1 MNIRCDH
8 PFHLY
13 HPPAAQYIFPESYL
27 KLYQCFR
34 FNLHSAFGLAAQIAM
49 KKYFP
54 TLKQSYYH
62 YVLVIHN
69 YRCTN
74 RYVFIDFFCIC
85 LRCVDT
91 AVRSV
96 SLINISTK
104 GTSPVCIVNADISI
118 KWHPV
123 IYMGIVSFSH
133 QIIIG
138 HLRINRPYTV
148 GWSCTAFDVDISG
161 YNRRIY
167 DALSI
172 HIAPHSLVGNRYF
185 DISASNIVGI
195 PTFALITV
203 FRLYRSGFS
212 GFDLLDQGIR
222 RFLKPEYR
230 DLDLTV
236 LPTAPSTNALVREK
250 ANQGRPEGCII
261 IACEQ
266 TDGRGR
272 YGRQFFSPVDSG
284 VYLSLLLRPTAYSPQ
299 QATCLTAAAAAAM
312 CQAIEAVTGQ
322 QPGIKWVND
331 IFLHGKKV
339 CGILTEAAVGL
350 ETGTLNYMV
359 LGAGVNLYPPAEG
372 FPEEIQSIAGSV
384 LERSCPEAKNRLVG
398 EFLNRFWD
406 FYSHPECRAYLED
419 YRARSLAIGRNVT
432 VLSAGKAVSAYA
444 YGIDDDFR
452 LLVRYENG
460 DTEALSYGEI
470 RIQLDESAP

>member
-1 MNIRCDH
+1 MTTK
-8 PFHLY
+8 
-13 HPPAAQYIFPESYL
+13 E
-27 KLYQCFR
+27 KL
-34 FNLHSAFGLAAQIAM
+34 LA
-49 KKYFP
+49 
-54 TLKQSYYH
+54 LLEDS
-62 YVLVIHN
+62 
-69 YRCTN
+69 
-74 RYVFIDFFCIC
+74 
-85 LRCVDT
+85 
-91 AVRSV
+91 
-96 SLINISTK
+96 K
-104 GTSPVCIVNADISI
+104 GTFFSGEEIARTLQVSRAAVWKAVNALREDGYIVDAATNKGYRLSPDSDI
-118 KWHPV
+118 
-123 IYMGIVSFSH
+123 
-133 QIIIG
+133 
-138 HLRINRPYTV
+138 
-148 GWSCTAFDVDISG
+148 
-161 YNRRIY
+161 
-167 DALSI
+167 LS
-172 HIAPHSLVGNRYF
+172 P
-185 DISASNIVGI
+185 
-195 PTFALITV
+195 
-203 FRLYRSGFS
+203 
-212 GFDLLDQGIR
+212 QGIR

-312 CQAIEAVTGQ
+312 CQAIEAMTGQ

-372 FPEEIQSIAGSV
+372 FPEEIQPIAGSV

>member
-1 MNIRCDH
+1 M
-8 PFHLY
+8 
-13 HPPAAQYIFPESYL
+13 
-27 KLYQCFR
+27 
-34 FNLHSAFGLAAQIAM
+34 
-49 KKYFP
+49 
-54 TLKQSYYH
+54 T
-62 YVLVIHN
+62 
-69 YRCTN
+69 
-74 RYVFIDFFCIC
+74 
-85 LRCVDT
+85 
-91 AVRSV
+91 
-96 SLINISTK
+96 TK
-104 GTSPVCIVNADISI
+104 GKLLALLEDSKGTFFSGEEIARTLQVSRAAVWKAVNA
-118 KWHPV
+118 
-123 IYMGIVSFSH
+123 
-133 QIIIG
+133 
-138 HLRINRPYTV
+138 LREDGYTV
-148 GWSCTAFDVDISG
+148 DAATNKGYRLSPDSDI
-161 YNRRIY
+161 
-167 DALSI
+167 LS
-172 HIAPHSLVGNRYF
+172 P
-185 DISASNIVGI
+185 
-195 PTFALITV
+195 
-203 FRLYRSGFS
+203 
-212 GFDLLDQGIR
+212 QGIR

-250 ANQGRPEGCII
+250 ANQGCPEGCII

-384 LERSCPEAKNRLVG
+384 LERSCPEAKKRLVG

-406 FYSHPECRAYLED
+406 FYSHPECRTYLED

-444 YGIDDDFR
+444 YSIDDDFR

-470 RIQLDESAP
+470 RIQLAESAP

>member
-1 MNIRCDH
+1 MTTK
-8 PFHLY
+8 
-13 HPPAAQYIFPESYL
+13 E
-27 KLYQCFR
+27 KL
-34 FNLHSAFGLAAQIAM
+34 LA
-49 KKYFP
+49 
-54 TLKQSYYH
+54 LLEDS
-62 YVLVIHN
+62 
-69 YRCTN
+69 
-74 RYVFIDFFCIC
+74 
-85 LRCVDT
+85 
-91 AVRSV
+91 
-96 SLINISTK
+96 K
-104 GTSPVCIVNADISI
+104 GTFFSGEEIARTLQVSRAAVWKAVNALREDGYTIDAATNKGYRLSPDSDI
-118 KWHPV
+118 
-123 IYMGIVSFSH
+123 
-133 QIIIG
+133 
-138 HLRINRPYTV
+138 
-148 GWSCTAFDVDISG
+148 
-161 YNRRIY
+161 
-167 DALSI
+167 LS
-172 HIAPHSLVGNRYF
+172 P
-185 DISASNIVGI
+185 
-195 PTFALITV
+195 
-203 FRLYRSGFS
+203 
-212 GFDLLDQGIR
+212 QGIR

-250 ANQGRPEGCII
+250 ANQGCPEGCII

-331 IFLHGKKV
+331 IFLRGKKV

-359 LGAGVNLYPPAEG
+359 LGAGVNLYPPVKG
-372 FPEEIQSIAGSV
+372 FPEEIQPIAGSV

-406 FYSHPECRAYLED
+406 FYTHPECRTYLED
-419 YRARSLAIGRNVT
+419 YRSRSLAIGQNVT

>member
-1 MNIRCDH
+1 MTTK
-8 PFHLY
+8 
-13 HPPAAQYIFPESYL
+13 E
-27 KLYQCFR
+27 KL
-34 FNLHSAFGLAAQIAM
+34 LA
-49 KKYFP
+49 
-54 TLKQSYYH
+54 LLEDS
-62 YVLVIHN
+62 
-69 YRCTN
+69 
-74 RYVFIDFFCIC
+74 
-85 LRCVDT
+85 
-91 AVRSV
+91 
-96 SLINISTK
+96 K
-104 GTSPVCIVNADISI
+104 GTFFSGEEIARTLQVSRAAVWKSVNALREDGYTIDAVTNKGYRLSPDSDI
-118 KWHPV
+118 
-123 IYMGIVSFSH
+123 
-133 QIIIG
+133 
-138 HLRINRPYTV
+138 
-148 GWSCTAFDVDISG
+148 
-161 YNRRIY
+161 
-167 DALSI
+167 LS
-172 HIAPHSLVGNRYF
+172 P
-185 DISASNIVGI
+185 
-195 PTFALITV
+195 
-203 FRLYRSGFS
+203 
-212 GFDLLDQGIR
+212 QGIR

-250 ANQGRPEGCII
+250 ANQGCPEGCII

-384 LERSCPEAKNRLVG
+384 LEHSCPEAKNRLVG

-406 FYSHPECRAYLED
+406 FYAHPECSAYLED
-419 YRARSLAIGRNVT
+419 YCARSLAIGRNVT

-470 RIQLDESAP
+470 RIQLAESAP

>member
-1 MNIRCDH
+1 MTTK
-8 PFHLY
+8 
-13 HPPAAQYIFPESYL
+13 E
-27 KLYQCFR
+27 KL
-34 FNLHSAFGLAAQIAM
+34 LA
-49 KKYFP
+49 
-54 TLKQSYYH
+54 LLEDS
-62 YVLVIHN
+62 
-69 YRCTN
+69 
-74 RYVFIDFFCIC
+74 
-85 LRCVDT
+85 
-91 AVRSV
+91 
-96 SLINISTK
+96 K
-104 GTSPVCIVNADISI
+104 GTFFSGEEIARTLQVSRAAVWKAVNALREDGYIVDAATNKGYRLSPDSDI
-118 KWHPV
+118 
-123 IYMGIVSFSH
+123 
-133 QIIIG
+133 
-138 HLRINRPYTV
+138 
-148 GWSCTAFDVDISG
+148 
-161 YNRRIY
+161 
-167 DALSI
+167 LS
-172 HIAPHSLVGNRYF
+172 P
-185 DISASNIVGI
+185 
-195 PTFALITV
+195 
-203 FRLYRSGFS
+203 
-212 GFDLLDQGIR
+212 QGIR

-331 IFLHGKKV
+331 IFLRGKKV

-359 LGAGVNLYPPAEG
+359 LGAGVNLYPPVKG

-406 FYSHPECRAYLED
+406 FYAHPECRTYLED
-419 YRARSLAIGRNVT
+419 YRARSLAVGRRVT
-432 VLSAGKAVSAYA
+432 VLSNGQAVSAYA

-470 RIQLDESAP
+470 RIQLAECAP

>member
-1 MNIRCDH
+1 MTTK
-8 PFHLY
+8 
-13 HPPAAQYIFPESYL
+13 E
-27 KLYQCFR
+27 KL
-34 FNLHSAFGLAAQIAM
+34 LA
-49 KKYFP
+49 
-54 TLKQSYYH
+54 LLEDS
-62 YVLVIHN
+62 
-69 YRCTN
+69 
-74 RYVFIDFFCIC
+74 
-85 LRCVDT
+85 
-91 AVRSV
+91 
-96 SLINISTK
+96 K
-104 GTSPVCIVNADISI
+104 GTFFSGEEIARTLQVSRAAVWKAVNALREDGYTIDAATNKGYRLSPDSDI
-118 KWHPV
+118 
-123 IYMGIVSFSH
+123 
-133 QIIIG
+133 
-138 HLRINRPYTV
+138 
-148 GWSCTAFDVDISG
+148 
-161 YNRRIY
+161 
-167 DALSI
+167 LS
-172 HIAPHSLVGNRYF
+172 P
-185 DISASNIVGI
+185 
-195 PTFALITV
+195 
-203 FRLYRSGFS
+203 
-212 GFDLLDQGIR
+212 QGIR

-331 IFLHGKKV
+331 IFLRGKKV

-359 LGAGVNLYPPAEG
+359 LGAGLNLYPPAEG
-372 FPEEIQSIAGSV
+372 FPEEIQPIAGSV

-406 FYSHPECRAYLED
+406 FYTHPECRTYLED
-419 YRARSLAIGRNVT
+419 YRSRSLAIGQNVT
-432 VLSAGKAVSAYA
+432 VLSAGRAVSAYA

-470 RIQLDESAP
+470 RIQLAESAP

>member
-1 MNIRCDH
+1 MTTK
-8 PFHLY
+8 
-13 HPPAAQYIFPESYL
+13 E
-27 KLYQCFR
+27 KL
-34 FNLHSAFGLAAQIAM
+34 LA
-49 KKYFP
+49 
-54 TLKQSYYH
+54 LLENS
-62 YVLVIHN
+62 
-69 YRCTN
+69 
-74 RYVFIDFFCIC
+74 
-85 LRCVDT
+85 
-91 AVRSV
+91 
-96 SLINISTK
+96 K
-104 GTSPVCIVNADISI
+104 GTFFSGEEIARTLQVSRAAVWKAVNALREDGYTIDAATNKGYRLSPDSDI
-118 KWHPV
+118 
-123 IYMGIVSFSH
+123 
-133 QIIIG
+133 
-138 HLRINRPYTV
+138 
-148 GWSCTAFDVDISG
+148 
-161 YNRRIY
+161 
-167 DALSI
+167 LS
-172 HIAPHSLVGNRYF
+172 P
-185 DISASNIVGI
+185 
-195 PTFALITV
+195 
-203 FRLYRSGFS
+203 
-212 GFDLLDQGIR
+212 QGIR

-250 ANQGRPEGCII
+250 ANQGRPEGCVIV
-261 IACEQ
+261 ACEQ
-266 TDGRGR
+266 TAGRGR

-359 LGAGVNLYPPAEG
+359 LGAGVNLYPPVKG
-372 FPEEIQSIAGSV
+372 FPEEIQPIAGSV

-406 FYSHPECRAYLED
+406 FYAHPECRTYLED

-470 RIQLDESAP
+470 RIQLAESAP

>member
-1 MNIRCDH
+1 MTTK
-8 PFHLY
+8 
-13 HPPAAQYIFPESYL
+13 E
-27 KLYQCFR
+27 KL
-34 FNLHSAFGLAAQIAM
+34 LA
-49 KKYFP
+49 
-54 TLKQSYYH
+54 LLEDS
-62 YVLVIHN
+62 
-69 YRCTN
+69 
-74 RYVFIDFFCIC
+74 
-85 LRCVDT
+85 
-91 AVRSV
+91 
-96 SLINISTK
+96 K
-104 GTSPVCIVNADISI
+104 GTFFSGEEIARTLQVSRAAVWKAVNALREDGYTIDAVTNKGYRLSPDSDI
-118 KWHPV
+118 
-123 IYMGIVSFSH
+123 
-133 QIIIG
+133 
-138 HLRINRPYTV
+138 
-148 GWSCTAFDVDISG
+148 
-161 YNRRIY
+161 
-167 DALSI
+167 LS
-172 HIAPHSLVGNRYF
+172 P
-185 DISASNIVGI
+185 
-195 PTFALITV
+195 
-203 FRLYRSGFS
+203 
-212 GFDLLDQGIR
+212 QGIR

-230 DLDLTV
+230 GLNLTV
-236 LPTAPSTNALVREK
+236 LSTVPSTNALVREK
-250 ANQGRPEGCII
+250 ANQGCPEGCVIV
-261 IACEQ
+261 ACEQ
-266 TDGRGR
+266 TAGRGR

-350 ETGTLNYMV
+350 ETGALNYMV
-359 LGAGVNLYPPAEG
+359 LGAGVNLYPPVKG
-372 FPEEIQSIAGSV
+372 FPEEIQPIAGSV

>member
-1 MNIRCDH
+1 MTTK
-8 PFHLY
+8 
-13 HPPAAQYIFPESYL
+13 E
-27 KLYQCFR
+27 KL
-34 FNLHSAFGLAAQIAM
+34 LA
-49 KKYFP
+49 
-54 TLKQSYYH
+54 LLEDS
-62 YVLVIHN
+62 
-69 YRCTN
+69 
-74 RYVFIDFFCIC
+74 
-85 LRCVDT
+85 
-91 AVRSV
+91 
-96 SLINISTK
+96 K
-104 GTSPVCIVNADISI
+104 GTFFSGEEIARTLQVSRAAVWKAVNALREDGYTIDAATNKGYRLSPDSDI
-118 KWHPV
+118 
-123 IYMGIVSFSH
+123 
-133 QIIIG
+133 
-138 HLRINRPYTV
+138 
-148 GWSCTAFDVDISG
+148 
-161 YNRRIY
+161 
-167 DALSI
+167 LS
-172 HIAPHSLVGNRYF
+172 P
-185 DISASNIVGI
+185 
-195 PTFALITV
+195 
-203 FRLYRSGFS
+203 
-212 GFDLLDQGIR
+212 QGIR

-250 ANQGRPEGCII
+250 ANQGRPEGCVIV
-261 IACEQ
+261 ACEQ

-359 LGAGVNLYPPAEG
+359 LGAGVNLYPPVKG
-372 FPEEIQSIAGSV
+372 FPEEIRPIAGSV

-406 FYSHPECRAYLED
+406 FYSHPECRTYLED

-432 VLSAGKAVSAYA
+432 VLSAGKTVSAYA

>member
-1 MNIRCDH
+1 MTTK
-8 PFHLY
+8 
-13 HPPAAQYIFPESYL
+13 E
-27 KLYQCFR
+27 KL
-34 FNLHSAFGLAAQIAM
+34 LA
-49 KKYFP
+49 
-54 TLKQSYYH
+54 LLEDS
-62 YVLVIHN
+62 
-69 YRCTN
+69 
-74 RYVFIDFFCIC
+74 
-85 LRCVDT
+85 
-91 AVRSV
+91 
-96 SLINISTK
+96 K
-104 GTSPVCIVNADISI
+104 GTFFSGEEIARTLQVSRAAVWKAVNALREDGYTIDAATNKGYRLSPDSDI
-118 KWHPV
+118 
-123 IYMGIVSFSH
+123 
-133 QIIIG
+133 
-138 HLRINRPYTV
+138 
-148 GWSCTAFDVDISG
+148 
-161 YNRRIY
+161 
-167 DALSI
+167 LS
-172 HIAPHSLVGNRYF
+172 P
-185 DISASNIVGI
+185 
-195 PTFALITV
+195 
-203 FRLYRSGFS
+203 
-212 GFDLLDQGIR
+212 QGIR

-250 ANQGRPEGCII
+250 ANQGRPEGCLIV
-261 IACEQ
+261 ACEQ

-272 YGRQFFSPVDSG
+272 YGRQFFSPGDTG

-350 ETGTLNYMV
+350 ETGALDYMV

-372 FPEEIQSIAGSV
+372 FPEEIQPIAGSV

-406 FYSHPECRAYLED
+406 FYTHPECRTYLED
-419 YRARSLAIGRNVT
+419 YRSRSLAIGQNVT
-432 VLSAGKAVSAYA
+432 VLSAGRAVSAYA

-470 RIQLDESAP
+470 RIQLAESAP

>member
-1 MNIRCDH
+1 MTTK
-8 PFHLY
+8 
-13 HPPAAQYIFPESYL
+13 E
-27 KLYQCFR
+27 KL
-34 FNLHSAFGLAAQIAM
+34 LA
-49 KKYFP
+49 
-54 TLKQSYYH
+54 LLEDS
-62 YVLVIHN
+62 
-69 YRCTN
+69 
-74 RYVFIDFFCIC
+74 
-85 LRCVDT
+85 
-91 AVRSV
+91 
-96 SLINISTK
+96 K
-104 GTSPVCIVNADISI
+104 GTFFSGEEIARTLQVSRAAVWKAVNALREDGYTIDAATNKGYRLSPDSDI
-118 KWHPV
+118 
-123 IYMGIVSFSH
+123 
-133 QIIIG
+133 
-138 HLRINRPYTV
+138 
-148 GWSCTAFDVDISG
+148 
-161 YNRRIY
+161 
-167 DALSI
+167 LS
-172 HIAPHSLVGNRYF
+172 P
-185 DISASNIVGI
+185 
-195 PTFALITV
+195 
-203 FRLYRSGFS
+203 
-212 GFDLLDQGIR
+212 QGIR

-250 ANQGRPEGCII
+250 ANQGRPEGCVIV
-261 IACEQ
+261 ACEQ

-406 FYSHPECRAYLED
+406 FYARPECRTYLED

-470 RIQLDESAP
+470 RIQLDESVP

>member
-1 MNIRCDH
+1 MTTK
-8 PFHLY
+8 
-13 HPPAAQYIFPESYL
+13 E
-27 KLYQCFR
+27 KL
-34 FNLHSAFGLAAQIAM
+34 LA
-49 KKYFP
+49 
-54 TLKQSYYH
+54 LLEDS
-62 YVLVIHN
+62 
-69 YRCTN
+69 
-74 RYVFIDFFCIC
+74 
-85 LRCVDT
+85 
-91 AVRSV
+91 
-96 SLINISTK
+96 K
-104 GTSPVCIVNADISI
+104 GTFFSGEEIARTLQVSRAAVWKAVNALREDGYTIDAATNKGYRLSPDSDI
-118 KWHPV
+118 
-123 IYMGIVSFSH
+123 
-133 QIIIG
+133 
-138 HLRINRPYTV
+138 
-148 GWSCTAFDVDISG
+148 
-161 YNRRIY
+161 
-167 DALSI
+167 LS
-172 HIAPHSLVGNRYF
+172 P
-185 DISASNIVGI
+185 
-195 PTFALITV
+195 
-203 FRLYRSGFS
+203 
-212 GFDLLDQGIR
+212 QGIR

-250 ANQGRPEGCII
+250 ANQGRPEGCVIV
-261 IACEQ
+261 ACEQ
-266 TDGRGR
+266 TAGRGR

-331 IFLHGKKV
+331 IFLRGKKV

-359 LGAGVNLYPPAEG
+359 LGTGVNLYPPVKG
-372 FPEEIQSIAGSV
+372 FPEEIQPIAGSV

-406 FYSHPECRAYLED
+406 FYTHPECRAYLED

>member
-1 MNIRCDH
+1 MTTK
-8 PFHLY
+8 
-13 HPPAAQYIFPESYL
+13 E
-27 KLYQCFR
+27 KL
-34 FNLHSAFGLAAQIAM
+34 LA
-49 KKYFP
+49 
-54 TLKQSYYH
+54 LLEDS
-62 YVLVIHN
+62 
-69 YRCTN
+69 
-74 RYVFIDFFCIC
+74 
-85 LRCVDT
+85 
-91 AVRSV
+91 
-96 SLINISTK
+96 K
-104 GTSPVCIVNADISI
+104 GTFFSGEEIARTLQVSRAAVWKAVNALREDGYTIDAATNKGYRLSPDSDI
-118 KWHPV
+118 
-123 IYMGIVSFSH
+123 
-133 QIIIG
+133 
-138 HLRINRPYTV
+138 
-148 GWSCTAFDVDISG
+148 
-161 YNRRIY
+161 
-167 DALSI
+167 LS
-172 HIAPHSLVGNRYF
+172 P
-185 DISASNIVGI
+185 
-195 PTFALITV
+195 
-203 FRLYRSGFS
+203 
-212 GFDLLDQGIR
+212 QGIR

-272 YGRQFFSPVDSG
+272 YGRQFFSPIDSG

-384 LERSCPEAKNRLVG
+384 LEHNCPEAKNRLVG

>member
-1 MNIRCDH
+1 MTTK
-8 PFHLY
+8 
-13 HPPAAQYIFPESYL
+13 E
-27 KLYQCFR
+27 KL
-34 FNLHSAFGLAAQIAM
+34 LA
-49 KKYFP
+49 
-54 TLKQSYYH
+54 LLEDS
-62 YVLVIHN
+62 
-69 YRCTN
+69 
-74 RYVFIDFFCIC
+74 
-85 LRCVDT
+85 
-91 AVRSV
+91 
-96 SLINISTK
+96 K
-104 GTSPVCIVNADISI
+104 GTFFSGEEIARTLQVSRAAVWKAVNALREDGYTIDAATNKGYRLSPDSDI
-118 KWHPV
+118 
-123 IYMGIVSFSH
+123 
-133 QIIIG
+133 
-138 HLRINRPYTV
+138 
-148 GWSCTAFDVDISG
+148 
-161 YNRRIY
+161 
-167 DALSI
+167 LS
-172 HIAPHSLVGNRYF
+172 P
-185 DISASNIVGI
+185 
-195 PTFALITV
+195 
-203 FRLYRSGFS
+203 
-212 GFDLLDQGIR
+212 QGIR

-331 IFLHGKKV
+331 IFLRGKKV
-339 CGILTEAAVGL
+339 CGILTKAAVGL

-359 LGAGVNLYPPAEG
+359 LGAGVNLYPPVKG

-384 LERSCPEAKNRLVG
+384 LEHSCPEAKNRLVG
-398 EFLNRFWD
+398 EFLNRFWY
-406 FYSHPECRAYLED
+406 FYTHPECRAYLED
-419 YRARSLAIGRNVT
+419 YRARSLAIGRRVT
-432 VLSAGKAVSAYA
+432 VLSNGQAVSVYA

>member
-1 MNIRCDH
+1 MTTK
-8 PFHLY
+8 
-13 HPPAAQYIFPESYL
+13 E
-27 KLYQCFR
+27 KL
-34 FNLHSAFGLAAQIAM
+34 LA
-49 KKYFP
+49 
-54 TLKQSYYH
+54 LLEDS
-62 YVLVIHN
+62 
-69 YRCTN
+69 
-74 RYVFIDFFCIC
+74 
-85 LRCVDT
+85 
-91 AVRSV
+91 
-96 SLINISTK
+96 K
-104 GTSPVCIVNADISI
+104 GTFFSGEEIARTLQVSRAAVWKAVNALREDGYTIDAATNKGYRLSPDSDI
-118 KWHPV
+118 
-123 IYMGIVSFSH
+123 
-133 QIIIG
+133 
-138 HLRINRPYTV
+138 
-148 GWSCTAFDVDISG
+148 
-161 YNRRIY
+161 
-167 DALSI
+167 LS
-172 HIAPHSLVGNRYF
+172 P
-185 DISASNIVGI
+185 
-195 PTFALITV
+195 
-203 FRLYRSGFS
+203 
-212 GFDLLDQGIR
+212 QGIR

-250 ANQGRPEGCII
+250 ANQGRPEGCVI

-359 LGAGVNLYPPAEG
+359 LGAGVNLYPLAEG

-419 YRARSLAIGRNVT
+419 YRARSLAVGRRVT
-432 VLSAGKAVSAYA
+432 VLSNGQAVSAYA

-452 LLVRYENG
+452 LLVRYDSG
-460 DTEALSYGEI
+460 KTEALSYGEI
-470 RIQLDESAP
+470 RIQLAESAP

>member
-1 MNIRCDH
+1 MTTK
-8 PFHLY
+8 
-13 HPPAAQYIFPESYL
+13 E
-27 KLYQCFR
+27 KL
-34 FNLHSAFGLAAQIAM
+34 LA
-49 KKYFP
+49 
-54 TLKQSYYH
+54 LLEDS
-62 YVLVIHN
+62 
-69 YRCTN
+69 
-74 RYVFIDFFCIC
+74 
-85 LRCVDT
+85 
-91 AVRSV
+91 
-96 SLINISTK
+96 K
-104 GTSPVCIVNADISI
+104 GTFFSGEEIARTLQVSRAAVWKAVNALREDGYTIDAATNKGYRLSPDSDI
-118 KWHPV
+118 
-123 IYMGIVSFSH
+123 
-133 QIIIG
+133 
-138 HLRINRPYTV
+138 
-148 GWSCTAFDVDISG
+148 
-161 YNRRIY
+161 
-167 DALSI
+167 LS
-172 HIAPHSLVGNRYF
+172 P
-185 DISASNIVGI
+185 
-195 PTFALITV
+195 
-203 FRLYRSGFS
+203 
-212 GFDLLDQGIR
+212 QGIR

-236 LPTAPSTNALVREK
+236 LPTVPSTNALVREK
-250 ANQGRPEGCII
+250 AHQGCPEGCII
-261 IACEQ
+261 IAGEQ

-350 ETGTLNYMV
+350 ETGALNYMV

-406 FYSHPECRAYLED
+406 FYAHPKCRAYLED